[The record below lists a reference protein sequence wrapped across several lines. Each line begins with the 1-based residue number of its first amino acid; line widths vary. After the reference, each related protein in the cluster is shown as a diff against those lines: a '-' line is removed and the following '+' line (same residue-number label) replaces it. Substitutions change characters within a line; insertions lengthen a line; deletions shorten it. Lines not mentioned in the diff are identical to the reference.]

1 MSDTPAPQP
10 RIYSRRGNNCFP
22 VWEQNVPSM
31 GMCVGI
37 CSGGF
42 AIRLHL
48 IFGFAIHYFLALQ
61 MLIFIAAGFQI
72 RPSKN
77 RSKTLNSTL

>member
-1 MSDTPAPQP
+1 
-10 RIYSRRGNNCFP
+10 
-22 VWEQNVPSM
+22 M

>member
-1 MSDTPAPQP
+1 
-10 RIYSRRGNNCFP
+10 
-22 VWEQNVPSM
+22 M
-31 GMCVGI
+31 GMREYLCDKL

-72 RPSKN
+72 RPSRN
-77 RSKTLNSTL
+77 

>member
-1 MSDTPAPQP
+1 
-10 RIYSRRGNNCFP
+10 
-22 VWEQNVPSM
+22 M
-31 GMCVGI
+31 GMREYLCDKL